1 MSVGGNRSGRRWFL
15 PAVAV
20 GLLVWGCGGDDGD
33 VPEGGFDVGDCLT
46 DAEEPEKVDCS
57 SPDAAGQ
64 VVAEAGLL
72 GDVEECPPET
82 DSSSRSSRRPVPGR
96 AAPTTASKSSKVDG
110 SPRRFSNSSSQA
122 GGGPPGRRP
131 S

>member
-1 MSVGGNRSGRRWFL
+1 MSVGGNRSRRRWLL
-15 PAVAV
+15 PAAAV

-46 DAEEPEKVDCS
+46 DAEEPEQVDCG

-82 DSSSRSSRRPVPGR
+82 DFVVQIQSSTG
-96 AAPTTASKSSKVDG
+96 
-110 SPRRFSNSSSQA
+110 A
-122 GGGPPGRRP
+122 GQSGPDYCVEALEG
-131 S
+131 